1 VNFGQNYFELF
12 QLPVTFSIDLDDLAS
27 RYFELQKISHPDR
40 YVGSS
45 DQEQRLA
52 VQWAMQINEAYQ
64 NLRDPLKRAI
74 YLLKQS
80 GVDLVENPQMNPAFL
95 IEQIEFREEIDSIED
110 DSEGAEQLDQLI
122 QSISQQIAELQQQF
136 VTAYGAGK
144 LDQAQQGVYE
154 MQFMAKLQKS
164 ARQMEEK
171 ILGY

>member
-1 VNFGQNYFELF
+1 MTS
-12 QLPVTFSIDLDDLAS
+12 PVDI
-27 RYFELQKISHPDR
+27 FELQKTSHPDR

-64 NLRDPLKRAI
+64 NLKDPLKRAI

-80 GVDLVENPQMNPAFL
+80 GVELVENPQMNPAFL
-95 IEQIEFREEIDSIED
+95 FKQIELREEIDSIED

-136 VTAYGAGK
+136 VTAYEADD
-144 LDQAQQGVYE
+144 LSQAQQGIYE

>member
-12 QLPVTFSIDLDDLAS
+12 QLPVDFSIDLEDLAN
-27 RYFELQKISHPDR
+27 RYFELQKTSHPDR

-80 GVDLVENPQMNPAFL
+80 GVELIENPQMNPTFL
-95 IEQIEFREEIDSIED
+95 IKQIELREEIEAIEGNSD
-110 DSEGAEQLDQLI
+110 GAEQLDQLI
-122 QSISQQIAELQQQF
+122 QSISGQIAELQQQF